1 MRLQNSITYKQRKKK
16 DLLDVLNL
24 LRPETKDFYHQLKVD
39 KYLKTIDPDLED
51 SALLDETLED
61 LQSEDAN
68 LTQETG
74 RNKKRR
80 NAESDASLK
89 KDANLKKNV
98 ILNKDS
104 NLKQNNNEEIT
115 QNKQLINLT
124 TKPELRSSKRAKKTH
139 SNGMYVYY

>member
-1 MRLQNSITYKQRKKK
+1 M
-16 DLLDVLNL
+16 LNL

-39 KYLKTIDPDLED
+39 NNLKTIDPDLED

-89 KDANLKKNV
+89 KDANLKK
-98 ILNKDS
+98 KCYF
-104 NLKQNNNEEIT
+104 K
-115 QNKQLINLT
+115 
-124 TKPELRSSKRAKKTH
+124 
-139 SNGMYVYY
+139 